1 MMAHERIG
9 HAEEVT
15 DQASRNSEPQGFE
28 VRHESS
34 RWGGRAQ
41 GRRIRNQHVVGSG
54 PTAGSSFFTLS
65 QEGHRKI
72 DGLARRFSLYAK
84 FDTLT
89 DTLGVGSLTAEHSV
103 PDRRGLRRGLL
114 LQVAVEVCGDPQLR
128 MPEELGHT
136 STSSTPEAIS
146 RLAAPCRRS

>member
-1 MMAHERIG
+1 MPKKLRTKRPEILNRR
-9 HAEEVT
+9 V
-15 DQASRNSEPQGFE
+15 SRFGTSLRAGVGGPRDGGFVISTSSVQ
-28 VRHESS
+28 VRPP
-34 RWGGRAQ
+34 A
-41 GRRIRNQHVVGSG
+41 
-54 PTAGSSFFTLS
+54 PFLFTLS

-103 PDRRGLRRGLL
+103 HDRRGLRRGLL

-128 MPEELGHT
+128 MPEELGHLH
-136 STSSTPEAIS
+136 EFHAGGDQ
-146 RLAAPCRRS
+146 